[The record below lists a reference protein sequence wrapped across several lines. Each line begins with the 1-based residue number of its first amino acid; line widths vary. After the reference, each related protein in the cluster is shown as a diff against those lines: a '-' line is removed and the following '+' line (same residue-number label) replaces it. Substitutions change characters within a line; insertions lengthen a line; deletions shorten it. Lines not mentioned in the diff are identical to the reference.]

1 MFSAETPVRNEDQLF
16 VGLGLDRICKR
27 DQSIAA
33 MSEPSRLSGYHW
45 KLLGLLSV
53 ATFFEGYDFLALT
66 QILPNLRADMN
77 LERDAA
83 GFLVGFVN
91 IGTILAYLIVRK
103 ADQWGRRRVLTV
115 TIAGYTVATFLT
127 GLSPNIW
134 VFAILQLIAR
144 VFLLGEWAVSIV
156 IAAEEFPAARR
167 GTVIGVVQA
176 FSSLGSV
183 VCAGLVP
190 MLLTTAYGW
199 RSVYFVGILPLVLLA
214 FARRGLRETERFV
227 ERDQSGEQSLWAIW
241 KTPFRKRLL
250 MLALIWATSYVA
262 SQNAIAFWK
271 EFAVHERGFSDAQV
285 GTSIVIAALA
295 SLPLVFASGWLI
307 DAIGRRRGAVLIFS
321 LGALGVYGSYSLHS
335 YAALTGALVLGIFAA
350 SAYLPILNA
359 YTTELFPTEYRGAAF
374 AWANNLIGRLTYVLS
389 PVVVGILAEQ
399 VGGFGP
405 VVSVT
410 AVFNVLSIV
419 LIYSLLPET
428 KDLELEDTAA
438 LGAGHGLPGPGSAGR
453 DSPRGPRA

>member
-1 MFSAETPVRNEDQLF
+1 
-16 VGLGLDRICKR
+16 
-27 DQSIAA
+27 
-33 MSEPSRLSGYHW
+33 MSEESRFTAYHW
-45 KLLGLLSV
+45 KLLGFLSV

-66 QILPNLRADMN
+66 QILPNLRADMG
-77 LERDAA
+77 LPREAA
-83 GFLVGFVN
+83 GYLVGFVN
-91 IGTILAYLIVRK
+91 VGTILAYLLVRK

-115 TIAGYTVATFLT
+115 TIAGYTIATFLT
-127 GLSPNIW
+127 GLSPNVW

-144 VFLLGEWAVSIV
+144 IFLLGEWAVSMV

-176 FSSLGSV
+176 FSSFGSV

-190 MLLTTAYGW
+190 VLLTTSYGW
-199 RSVYFVGILPLVLLA
+199 RSVYFVGVIPLVLLA
-214 FARRGLRETERFV
+214 FARRGLQETERFN
-227 ERDQSGEQSLWAIW
+227 ERDQSTEQSLWAIW

-250 MLALIWATSYVA
+250 MLALIWAASYVA

-285 GTSIVIAALA
+285 GASIVIAAVV

-307 DAIGRRRGAVLIFS
+307 DTIGRRRGAAVIFG
-321 LGALGVYGSYSLHS
+321 LGALGVYGSYTFQSH
-335 YAALTGALVLGIFAA
+335 AALTGALVLGIFAA
-350 SAYLPILNA
+350 SAYLPILNT

-374 AWANNLIGRLTYVLS
+374 AWANNLLGRLSYVLS
-389 PVVVGILAEQ
+389 PVVVGILAER

-410 AVFNVLSIV
+410 AVFNILSIA
-419 LIYSLLPET
+419 LIYALLPET
-428 KDLELEDTAA
+428 KDMELEDTVA
-438 LGAGHGLPGPGSAGR
+438 LKA
-453 DSPRGPRA
+453 